1 MTKLKI
7 KSVFSSEFI
16 SPENEISWEKRST
29 EITSDAG
36 KTIFKQEGVEIP
48 KSWSPLATKI
58 AVSKYFYGDISNG
71 TDPTKGGRES
81 SIKQLVSRVT
91 ETIAKWG
98 MQDGYFESEKDA
110 ETFGNE
116 LKWLCLN
123 QYGAFNSPVWFNV
136 GLYQKYGVD
145 GGQTGNW
152 VYDKAT
158 DKAAIWKNQYEYPQA
173 SACFIQSVDDTM
185 ESIMKLA
192 YSEAMLFKYGS
203 GTGSDLSTIRSTKE
217 KLSGGGKPSGPMSF
231 LKIYDQVAGTVKSGG
246 KCLAPNQLVYTEVG
260 PIAVKELA
268 ESEKDF
274 VVLSYD
280 PPAGRMKAKWARA
293 WQSGN
298 KPVVK
303 IETDKGEFHVSF
315 DHPMR
320 LADDQTV
327 RAGDLIVGQRLHAVT
342 VIDQNGYKS
351 VRSKGSRELLHR
363 LVAQDIGG
371 FDIDGHVVH
380 HKDEVVAN
388 CHPDNLALMEDQS
401 EHAGLHSNV
410 LVASG
415 EHVFQTNSFKHSGE
429 YNGMHQ
435 DSDFWKDEQKVAAY
449 QETQGSILTESGRAA
464 DMQKVAADQKML
476 NTAWTLLNSGF
487 QIETWK
493 DYRFAREK
501 LTGRMGDPRKVLSA
515 IVDRFGSYELF
526 RKEVDAQNHCVVSV
540 TPMGNLD
547 VYSVEVDCP
556 TVDDKSANSGHTYTL
571 WPIGNNASKSAGVL
585 CMNTRRAAKMN
596 TLKTSHPDIEEFIDA
611 KAKEERKAWALIDAG
626 YDGSFNGDAYG
637 SVMYQNENL
646 SVRADDAF
654 MNAAVENKPYFT
666 LAVKDGKPI
675 EEKNAG
681 VLMTKIAEGTYVC
694 GDPGMQ
700 FDDTIHKWHT
710 CKGTAR
716 QNSTNPCS
724 EYLFLDNTACNLASL
739 NLIKFKKADGSFDCD
754 RFVAACRIF
763 ITAQEILVDRASYP
777 TKEIAENSHIFR
789 TLGLGFANL
798 GALIMSLGLAYDSNE
813 GRAIAGAITSLMTST
828 AYHQSSLIASFYGEF
843 PGYHNAKCSG
853 ISNPLRPSNQESML
867 EVIALHKKACNDNSN
882 GSAVW
887 EVAKTM
893 WAEAYHMGKIYGYR
907 NAQVTVLAPT
917 GTIGFLMDCD
927 TTGIEPDIALVKY
940 KLLAGGGNLKIV
952 NQSVEPA
959 LVTLGYTETEI
970 AKIIRHIDIY
980 DTIEDIGT
988 YGEIA
993 KSGLLSSHLVVFDC
1007 AFKAAKGSRSLHYM
1021 GHLKMMAA
1029 CQPFLSGA
1037 ISKTV
1042 NLPESATIDDIRNAY
1057 IDGWKM
1063 GLKAI
1068 AVYRDGSKRSAPLST
1083 KTESKEVAVIA
1094 NDELDELRSYIASLE
1109 ANCESPVRKRLPDT
1123 RKAINHKFEIAGHKG
1138 YLSVGLFD
1146 NGDPGEIFIS
1156 MSKEGS
1162 TIGGLVDTVATLTSL
1177 SLQYGVPLKDLVNK
1191 FAYQRFEP
1199 SGFTKNPDIRNATSI
1214 IDYVFRWLGCQFV
1227 EGYKKETP
1235 LLDKAQT
1242 APKALSVNVASSGYL
1257 SDPCSNCGS
1266 SKVIRSGVC
1275 GVCTE
1280 CGTSQ
1285 GCS

>member
-1 MTKLKI
+1 MSKLKI

-81 SIKQLVSRVT
+81 SIKQLVNRVT

-110 ETFGNE
+110 ETFGSE

-136 GLYQKYGVD
+136 GLFQSYGVD

-152 VYDKAT
+152 VYNKAT

-246 KCLAPNQLVYTEVG
+246 K
-260 PIAVKELA
+260 
-268 ESEKDF
+268 
-274 VVLSYD
+274 
-280 PPAGRMKAKWARA
+280 
-293 WQSGN
+293 
-298 KPVVK
+298 
-303 IETDKGEFHVSF
+303 
-315 DHPMR
+315 
-320 LADDQTV
+320 
-327 RAGDLIVGQRLHAVT
+327 
-342 VIDQNGYKS
+342 
-351 VRSKGSRELLHR
+351 
-363 LVAQDIGG
+363 
-371 FDIDGHVVH
+371 
-380 HKDEVVAN
+380 
-388 CHPDNLALMEDQS
+388 
-401 EHAGLHSNV
+401 
-410 LVASG
+410 
-415 EHVFQTNSFKHSGE
+415 
-429 YNGMHQ
+429 
-435 DSDFWKDEQKVAAY
+435 
-449 QETQGSILTESGRAA
+449 
-464 DMQKVAADQKML
+464 
-476 NTAWTLLNSGF
+476 
-487 QIETWK
+487 
-493 DYRFAREK
+493 
-501 LTGRMGDPRKVLSA
+501 
-515 IVDRFGSYELF
+515 
-526 RKEVDAQNHCVVSV
+526 
-540 TPMGNLD
+540 
-547 VYSVEVDCP
+547 
-556 TVDDKSANSGHTYTL
+556 
-571 WPIGNNASKSAGVL
+571 
-585 CMNTRRAAKMN
+585 TRRAAKMN

-716 QNSTNPCS
+716 QNSTNPCQPDSALLLTPDGIRPMGEIEVGSTVWSGSQWTKVVRKIATGIKPVSRYHTRAGIFVGTGNHRVFQKGERIAVEEADGIDIAVCSELYPAVIDPQDVMDGLVLGDGGNRSANCGANNYRVLYIGAKDQDYFTDPDISSLIELPAYDEPYAYKVLTTLDISELGHRAIRCVPTRFLQGTQSKVIGFLRGLYSANGSVCGPRVTLKATSFQVIEGVQQMLSSLGIRSYYTTNASNNVEFSNGTYTCKESYDLNITLDRCRFQELVGFIQKYKQDRLKVACETGKSDKPPKKTYEIVRIEAMGDLPVFDIEVEHEDHSYWTGGLLVSNCS

-828 AYHQSSLIASFYGEF
+828 AYHQSSVIASFYGEF

-853 ISNPLRPSNQESML
+853 IPNPLKPSNAESML
-867 EVIALHKKACNDNSN
+867 EVIALHKKACEDNSN
-882 GSAVW
+882 GSQIWSNGSPIW
-887 EVAKTM
+887 EMAKAM
-893 WAEAYHMGKIYGYR
+893 WAEAYHMGTIYGYR

-959 LVTLGYTETEI
+959 LVTLGYNETEI
-970 AKIIRHIDIY
+970 AKIIKHIDMY

-1007 AFKAAKGSRSLHYM
+1007 AFKAAKGTRSLHYM

-1042 NLPESATIDDIRNAY
+1042 NLPESATVDDIRNAY

-1083 KTESKEVAVIA
+1083 KTESKEVAVVA
-1094 NDELDELRSYIASLE
+1094 NDELEELRSYIASLE

-1123 RKAINHKFEIAGHKG
+1123 RSAINHKFEIAGHKG

-1227 EGYKKETP
+1227 EGYRKETP
-1235 LLDKAQT
+1235 LLDKSQAT
-1242 APKALSVNVASSGYL
+1242 TKAPGVNPKAFTEHVASSGYL
-1257 SDPCSNCGS
+1257 SDPCSHCGS